1 MARRSISTPELQAQ
15 RRVGERI
22 RQRRRGLDLSQEAL
36 AHLCGLHRTF
46 VGTIERGEANPTLGT
61 LVLLA
66 NGLDVDVAELVQG
79 VNVVDGT
86 ISV

>member
-1 MARRSISTPELQAQ
+1 MARRPTSTPEQEAQ

-22 RQRRRGLDLSQEAL
+22 RQCRRDLNLSQEAL

-46 VGTIERGEANPTLGT
+46 VGTIERGEVNPTLGT

-66 NGLDVDVAELVQG
+66 NGLDVDVGELVQG
-79 VNVVDGT
+79 VNHDRR
-86 ISV
+86 